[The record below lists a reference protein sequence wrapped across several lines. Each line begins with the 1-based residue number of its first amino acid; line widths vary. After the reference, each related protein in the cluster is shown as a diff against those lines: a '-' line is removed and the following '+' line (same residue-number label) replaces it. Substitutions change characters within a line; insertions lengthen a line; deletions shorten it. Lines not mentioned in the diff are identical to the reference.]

1 MAVVETV
8 HFGISV
14 SIARITVGVRS
25 PEAAIQISSS
35 IMGEMITRCF
45 TVNMGYTQMLH
56 SLPAWTPEISR
67 NIYMFPPPPLILA
80 PEVHGHFGI
89 K

>member
-1 MAVVETV
+1 MVVEACRMTESEIKWIRSHVAVVETV
-8 HFGISV
+8 HFAISV
-14 SIARITVGVRS
+14 SIARGTVGVRS

-56 SLPAWTPEISR
+56 SLPAWSVLCSF
-67 NIYMFPPPPLILA
+67 MFA
-80 PEVHGHFGI
+80 Q
-89 K
+89 

>member
-56 SLPAWTPEISR
+56 SLPAWSVLCSFR
-67 NIYMFPPPPLILA
+67 FA
-80 PEVHGHFGI
+80 Q
-89 K
+89 

>member
-1 MAVVETV
+1 LVSVSNDRVGNRMDLISWAVVETV

-14 SIARITVGVRS
+14 SIARGTVGVRS

-56 SLPAWTPEISR
+56 SLPAWSVLCSF
-67 NIYMFPPPPLILA
+67 MFA
-80 PEVHGHFGI
+80 Q
-89 K
+89 